1 MVLAL
6 NSVTAVICFW
16 YMSLIISF
24 IANMISV
31 GISAYLL
38 PGVNVTS
45 LSALFWTVLVMSIVN
60 TLIKPILIIITLPI
74 NVLTLGLFSLI
85 INAILILIVDY
96 FVAGFSVD
104 GLLWA
109 LLFSVVMSIVSS
121 LVNTVVK
128 S

>member
-1 MVLAL
+1 M
-6 NSVTAVICFW
+6 
-16 YMSLIISF
+16 
-24 IANMISV
+24 
-31 GISAYLL
+31 
-38 PGVNVTS
+38 TS